1 MAETSVVI
9 TITAGGITFVNQWY
23 QTKRIDWKVP
33 VATLILAGGIDLL
46 AKLDSK
52 GATILAFL
60 ILLGAASTKFNGKSA
75 VDTVTALINS
85 KQQPQ
90 QKAKK

>member
-9 TITAGGITFVNQWY
+9 TVTAGGITFVNQWY
-23 QTKRIDWKVP
+23 QTKQLDWKVP

-46 AKLDSK
+46 AKLDSR
-52 GATILAFL
+52 GATILSFL
-60 ILLGAASTKFNGKSA
+60 ILLGALSTKFNGKSA
-75 VDTVTALINS
+75 FDTVSALINS
-85 KQQPQ
+85 KQQK